1 MSCAVSASIE
11 SVIFIIC
18 PCFIRIAMTP
28 RAGSAMRLA
37 SSWMVITSGIV
48 TSRTSFSL
56 GSATIAR
63 MRR

>member
-1 MSCAVSASIE
+1 
-11 SVIFIIC
+11 
-18 PCFIRIAMTP
+18 MTL

-37 SSWMVITSGIV
+37 SSWMVITSGMM